1 MTFSSSDQKTTFQT
15 KEGERESAGK
25 QHICAQE
32 IEDFE
37 RESTT
42 SGLFRILSY
51 TQFLWLIFLKV

>member
-15 KEGERESAGK
+15 KEGESAGE

-51 TQFLWLIFLKV
+51 TRFLWLIFLKV